1 MTKHTG
7 RRILSLVLAV
17 TMTFSMGLTSAFAAS
32 NPPTG
37 GGSGGVID
45 SGVVD
50 TGHIHTKECF
60 EVSISYRS
68 IYENGRKAVSIDTTE
83 ENAKSDYFRIHII
96 RSNKCPAGQAIP
108 ACTAVEVTGELA
120 AALKAESPFKEDY
133 GCESDIYYF
142 CRLSL
147 TDKTKL
153 KDSETVPLK
162 FTVGGFTYDVGL
174 ALYAEA
180 NDPIYKKD
188 GTAEFTIDVN
198 DIKES
203 YTSTPVTLVV
213 PGDIRQIDK
222 VEIVNDYDKDYF
234 DIIKSADGKS
244 ITFKAKKYNGNVEIY
259 HGSIPVKVSF
269 NPMPKTTP
277 IVMNIN
283 IAANLAN
290 TDVLTASYTKEL
302 KIPNENSTMVTLA
315 VNEAYKDKI
324 KLSYGG
330 PKIENLKSKNH
341 GFYSS
346 FSRIYASRADTATFD
361 IRSDVEIDVTG
372 LKGSTNCRVKNNS
385 ISATGE
391 SKRKVYM
398 QFKDNNSIIDLND
411 LNTFK
416 KDLVITKYD
425 DAFKI
430 KSVTIDGADAGKFNF
445 TVSED
450 DAKGNR
456 TATLELKNDASV
468 ELDDEYLDFTWIIT
482 LESVDGKNTVTIHA
496 GRSVQL
502 KAIAALPVVT
512 AYKYGTNEAV
522 TKDTM
527 AVGESRKYTIK
538 STNIAKGIRHDI
550 YEDDED
556 YITII
561 RGDVFYEGSAVE
573 ETITLR

>member
-37 GGSGGVID
+37 GGSGGVVD

-60 EVSISYRS
+60 EVSIFYMST
-68 IYENGRKAVSIDTTE
+68 YENGRKAVSIDTTE
-83 ENAKSDYFRIHII
+83 ENAKSDYFEIYI
-96 RSNKCPAGQAIP
+96 RRSDKCRGTQAIP
-108 ACTAVEVTGELA
+108 DCTAVEVTGELA
-120 AALKAESPFKEDY
+120 AALKAESLFKDY
-133 GCESDIYYF
+133 EGKSEMSYF

-203 YTSTPVTLVV
+203 YTSTPITLVV

-244 ITFKAKKYNGNVEIY
+244 ITFKAKKYNGNVKIY

-302 KIPNENSTMVTLA
+302 KLPNEN
-315 VNEAYKDKI
+315 
-324 KLSYGG
+324 
-330 PKIENLKSKNH
+330 
-341 GFYSS
+341 
-346 FSRIYASRADTATFD
+346 
-361 IRSDVEIDVTG
+361 
-372 LKGSTNCRVKNNS
+372 
-385 ISATGE
+385 
-391 SKRKVYM
+391 
-398 QFKDNNSIIDLND
+398 
-411 LNTFK
+411 
-416 KDLVITKYD
+416 
-425 DAFKI
+425 
-430 KSVTIDGADAGKFNF
+430 
-445 TVSED
+445 
-450 DAKGNR
+450 
-456 TATLELKNDASV
+456 
-468 ELDDEYLDFTWIIT
+468 
-482 LESVDGKNTVTIHA
+482 
-496 GRSVQL
+496 
-502 KAIAALPVVT
+502 
-512 AYKYGTNEAV
+512 
-522 TKDTM
+522 
-527 AVGESRKYTIK
+527 
-538 STNIAKGIRHDI
+538 
-550 YEDDED
+550 
-556 YITII
+556 
-561 RGDVFYEGSAVE
+561 
-573 ETITLR
+573 